1 MRENDY
7 FASFDLAGFDVF
19 SFSQIIDG
27 RGERC
32 FVSWVSR
39 FAFAHDDARSIHVR
53 PFIPERILWRA
64 ATEIERDD
72 AYELG
77 SYLPCENDIF
87 G

>member
-1 MRENDY
+1 MRP
-7 FASFDLAGFDVF
+7 LVL
-19 SFSQIIDG
+19 G
-27 RGERC
+27 RVPG
-32 FVSWVSR
+32 
-39 FAFAHDDARSIHVR
+39 
-53 PFIPERILWRA
+53 RA

>member
-39 FAFAHDDARSIHVR
+39 FAFVHDDAR
-53 PFIPERILWRA
+53 EA
-64 ATEIERDD
+64 
-72 AYELG
+72 
-77 SYLPCENDIF
+77 
-87 G
+87 